1 MRRNVLMAG
10 ALALVLAVPA
20 ANAQDKPNFSGTW
33 NRVTDP
39 NAAPTGG
46 RGGGRGGIGMTAT
59 ITQDAKTLTITRTT
73 QNGEVKTV
81 YNLDGTDSKNTM
93 TMGGN
98 PVEQTSKAAW
108 EGSKLVITTNYAMGE
123 NAITTKQEFTLDA
136 TGQLVVSVTAPGRGG
151 GEPTTTVATYKKG

>member
-59 ITQDAKTLTITRTT
+59 ITGVTPGGDTMSVDLTVGAGVATGLKTLTINTPTGT
-73 QNGEVKTV
+73 ATFTFTV
-81 YNLDGTDSKNTM
+81 N
-93 TMGGN
+93 
-98 PVEQTSKAAW
+98 
-108 EGSKLVITTNYAMGE
+108 
-123 NAITTKQEFTLDA
+123 
-136 TGQLVVSVTAPGRGG
+136 
-151 GEPTTTVATYKKG
+151 